1 MKPTREPPTAA
12 GRVSRVI
19 RVALTQTKNVYPDM
33 PASVADLG
41 RLAPHLDHV
50 RRANVEHH
58 VALMEAARERQA
70 QVICFGALFTAPF
83 FALRKDPMWWAL
95 AEDAL
100 TGPTVTELR
109 AAARELRLIVVAP
122 IYELDGRSGKRFST
136 AVVIDERGDV
146 LGTYRKT
153 HLPGGADEPGERI
166 EASYYEPS
174 DGGNHSTVAV
184 VSKNPFF
191 PVFQTS
197 LCRLGV
203 ATCYDRHFE
212 GVVFSL
218 AREGA
223 ELVFSPAVSYGAKSR
238 RLWPL
243 EFPVDAARHNVF
255 IAGSNRRGAEPPWNQ
270 PFFGESYIVGPNGV
284 LEDQSPRADLVIAD
298 VDLADLRRP
307 DTTGWNLP
315 RDGRYEIYSPREDR

>member
-1 MKPTREPPTAA
+1 MKPTRESEPPTVA
-12 GRVSRVI
+12 GRVARVV
-19 RVALTQTKNVYPDM
+19 RVALTQTKNVFPDM
-33 PASVADLG
+33 PSTVGDLG
-41 RLAPHLDHV
+41 RLASRLDDV

-58 VALMEAARERQA
+58 IALMDVARERGA
-70 QVICFGALFTAPF
+70 QLICFGELFTAPF
-83 FALRKDPMWWAL
+83 FALREDPMWRAL

-109 AAARELRLIVVAP
+109 AAARELGLIVVAP
-122 IYELDGRSGKRFST
+122 IYELDARSGKRFNTS
-136 AVVIDERGDV
+136 VVIDERGDV
-146 LGTYRKT
+146 LGTYRKA
-153 HLPGGADEPGERI
+153 HLPGGV
-166 EASYYEPS
+166 EASYYERS
-174 DGGNHSTVAV
+174 DGANHSTGAN

-203 ATCYDRHFE
+203 ATCHDRHVE

-223 ELVFSPAVSYGAKSR
+223 ELVLSPAISFGARSR
-238 RLWPL
+238 RLWHL

-270 PFFGESYIVGPNGV
+270 PFFGESYVVGPNGV

-298 VDLADLRRP
+298 VDFGELRRGD
-307 DTTGWNLP
+307 DTGGWNLR
-315 RDGRYEIYSPREDR
+315 RDERQDIYSPRTSP